1 MIGCHF
7 ATSPVLKSVR
17 ASKLQSERNLKAAE
31 IKVIPIAFCRTERI
45 QSSHSMSVAEV
56 VKVNVKSVLSPN
68 TFSWKKKL
76 LNKFLRLPD

>member
-31 IKVIPIAFCRTERI
+31 IKVIPIAFCRTERL

-56 VKVNVKSVLSPN
+56 V
-68 TFSWKKKL
+68 
-76 LNKFLRLPD
+76 

>member
-31 IKVIPIAFCRTERI
+31 IKVIPIAFYRTEHL

-56 VKVNVKSVLSPN
+56 V
-68 TFSWKKKL
+68 
-76 LNKFLRLPD
+76 